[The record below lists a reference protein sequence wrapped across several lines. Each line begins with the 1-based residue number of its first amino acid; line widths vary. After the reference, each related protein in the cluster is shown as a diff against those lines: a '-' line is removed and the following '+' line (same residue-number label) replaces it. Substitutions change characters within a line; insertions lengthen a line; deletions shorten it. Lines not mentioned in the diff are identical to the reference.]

1 VHQNGFGCGFFQWHD
16 PPLPE
21 FLSELLG
28 DLRDEVWS
36 LCGEDN
42 GRSRSEELAGR
53 GALLQE
59 EKNKME
65 AQLKEKTAELDAMK
79 RKLDNLVLVF
89 VVFVLGLVGG
99 KLLLQ

>member
-1 VHQNGFGCGFFQWHD
+1 
-16 PPLPE
+16 
-21 FLSELLG
+21 
-28 DLRDEVWS
+28 
-36 LCGEDN
+36 
-42 GRSRSEELAGR
+42 
-53 GALLQE
+53 
-59 EKNKME
+59 ME